1 MEPTFHAVID
11 EHPDAIPDVHSAKSP
26 IDLTDDYTIPEGALP
41 VTRQNAT
48 IQPGTPPNQEI
59 TKRVPSRPI
68 KPDPDAAGVHTGSA
82 CEFPKHAAD
91 PMPPLYAQSND
102 VEVVLYAL
110 GASFAVGALVGT
122 LLSFAFSR
130 QEVSE

>member
-1 MEPTFHAVID
+1 MEPTFHAIID
-11 EHPDAIPDVHSAKSP
+11 AHPDAASDVKP
-26 IDLTDDYTIPEGALP
+26 TIDLTDDYTIPEDALP
-41 VTRQNAT
+41 VARQNAT

-59 TKRVPSRPI
+59 TKRIPSRPI
-68 KPDPDAAGVHTGSA
+68 KPDPDADGVHADSA
-82 CEFPKHAAD
+82 CKFPSFTGN
-91 PMPPLYAQSND
+91 MLPPLCAQSND
-102 VEVVLYAL
+102 IEVVLYAL